1 MMLIALAGPFAQRRF
16 APKSDWIWFGPCYR
30 DILHCQPFDTLG
42 NHPRHFGLAVRDLL
56 RTVSVI
62 TAVPWDQRFFDPV
75 ILPGR
80 KPLVTLRDAAL
91 HCGRC

>member
-1 MMLIALAGPFAQRRF
+1 MDGNRYYGVRVEGAKYGV
-16 APKSDWIWFGPCYR
+16 SFGSRPCYR

-62 TAVPWDQRFFDPV
+62 IISASSRPV
-75 ILPGR
+75 
-80 KPLVTLRDAAL
+80 AL
-91 HCGRC
+91 MRIAS